1 MSAFATSVVK
11 VEPNYT
17 APEILLQYSQPSG
30 AFSTAATG
38 DAQVRLG
45 EGDQFV
51 YIKKLEMRGQA
62 LAAQSGANVLPSAT
76 LVPSLIS
83 IPTYLFQANA
93 TYDFHETASMSRWG
107 MDTVQAYR
115 LANRQI
121 IFQQERNA
129 YLYGIN
135 ASNGEGLI
143 NTAGATNATLP
154 ADSFGNTTF
163 GTYDNGQMAIYL
175 LGLISQLLSNTY
187 NLGVPQKVVI
197 LGPQRILRNWL
208 FQGIVQTTSYQRE
221 GAGTAA
227 TGQVV
232 QLQGATQGVEI
243 VYNYDDTLQGKGTGG
258 STTDMVIITTPEIK
272 RPKTQSRIDTNA
284 FASVTPGNLDVNLMY
299 TDMAAPRE
307 WPTPIPGS
315 GALYTLFEKRS
326 TPGWCVRPEGL
337 TLLTGAP

>member
-30 AFSTAATG
+30 FLSTAASG
-38 DAQVRLG
+38 DIQVRLG
-45 EGDQFV
+45 DGDMNV
-51 YIKKLEMRGQA
+51 YIKKLEMRSNA
-62 LAAQSGANVLPSAT
+62 MAVQSSANVLPSAT
-76 LVPSLIS
+76 LVPSMIS

-93 TYDFHETASMSRWG
+93 TYDFHETSAMSRWG
-107 MDTVQAYR
+107 IDPVSAYR
-115 LANRQI
+115 LANRQA

-135 ASNGEGLI
+135 PQNGEGLM
-143 NTAGATNATLP
+143 NTSGATTVNLP

-163 GTYDNGQMAIYL
+163 STYDNGQMATYL
-175 LGLISQLLSNTY
+175 LGLVSQLLSNTY
-187 NLGVPQKVVI
+187 QLGQPQKVVF

-227 TGQVV
+227 IGQVI

-243 VYNYDDTLQGKGTGG
+243 TYNFDDTLIGKGAGG
-258 STTDMVIITTPEIK
+258 NDAVIITIPELK
-272 RPKTQSRIDTNA
+272 RPKNQSRINTNE
-284 FASVTPGNLDVNLMY
+284 FASLTPGNLDVNLMY
-299 TDMAAPRE
+299 ADMAAPRE

-315 GALYTLFEKRS
+315 GALYTLFEQRA

-337 TLLTGAP
+337 TILSGAF

>member
-1 MSAFATSVVK
+1 MSAFASSIVK

-30 AFSTAATG
+30 AFSTAASG
-38 DAQVRLG
+38 DVQVRLG
-45 EGDQFV
+45 DGDMFV
-51 YIKKLEMRGQA
+51 YIKKLEMRANA
-62 LAAQSGANVLPSAT
+62 LAAQSSANVLPSAT
-76 LVPSLIS
+76 LVPSQIS

-93 TYDFHETASMSRWG
+93 TYDFHETAAMSKWG
-107 MDTVQAYR
+107 IDTVSAYR
-115 LANRQI
+115 LANRQA

-135 ASNGEGLI
+135 ASNGEGLL
-143 NTAGATNATLP
+143 NTVGATTATLP

-175 LGLISQLLSNTY
+175 LGLVSTLMSNTY
-187 NLGVPQKVVI
+187 QLGMPQKVVI
-197 LGPQRILRNWL
+197 LGPQRVLRNWL
-208 FQGIVQTTSYQRE
+208 YQGIVQTTSYQRE

-243 VYNYDDTLQGKGTGG
+243 TYNFDDTLQGKGSGG
-258 STTDMVIITTPEIK
+258 ASTDMVIITIPEIK
-272 RPKTQSRIDTNA
+272 RPKSQSRVDTNA
-284 FASVTPGNLDVNLMY
+284 FASLTPGNMDVNLMY
-299 TDMAAPRE
+299 VDMAAPRE
-307 WPTPIPGS
+307 WPTPIMGA
-315 GALYTLFEKRS
+315 GALYTLFELRG

-337 TLLTGAP
+337 ILLTGAP